1 MKKLGNVSIHGKSDQ
16 EKKIGNIQQL
26 EKEMAPHFTILA
38 GKIPWT
44 GQPGGLQSIDHKDLD
59 TNEHAHMQ
67 SLGST

>member
-38 GKIPWT
+38 AWKIP
-44 GQPGGLQSIDHKDLD
+44 
-59 TNEHAHMQ
+59 
-67 SLGST
+67 